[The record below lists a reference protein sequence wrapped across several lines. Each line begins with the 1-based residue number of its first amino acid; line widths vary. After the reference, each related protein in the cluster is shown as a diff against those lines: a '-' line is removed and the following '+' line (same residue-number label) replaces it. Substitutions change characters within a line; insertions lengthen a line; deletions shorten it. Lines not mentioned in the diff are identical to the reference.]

1 MSIVRMVERA
11 ERVAWDTISP
21 FTIPIG
27 ILRTKTGST
36 GFDPNTMEPLPASS
50 ELKIS
55 KGVMTNYSSE
65 ELNSLGDE
73 LEIGVDSRKIIFQ
86 MNGFTPLVGDHVLL
100 WTPSS
105 FQNFKVSLLSPPT
118 NFPPSSS
125 KEVWICDKVGL
136 IGDGLSVSQGSL
148 LHSPLGSV
156 GGTFIEVGVDW
167 QLYSPSAQGNI
178 INSRKFDNL
187 GLSMIVL
194 DIKLTG

>member
-11 ERVAWDTISP
+11 ERFAWDTISP
-21 FTIPIG
+21 FSIPIG
-27 ILRTKTGST
+27 ILRTKAGST
-36 GFDPNTMEPLPASS
+36 GFDPDTMEPLPATS
-50 ELKIS
+50 ELRVS

-65 ELNSLGDE
+65 ELNSLGDR
-73 LEIGVDSRKIIFQ
+73 LEIGSNSRKVIFQ
-86 MNGFTPLVGDHVLL
+86 MNGFTPTVGDHVIL

-105 FQNFKVSLLSPPT
+105 FQNFKVSLLSPPID
-118 NFPPSSS
+118 FPASSS
-125 KEVWICDKVGL
+125 KEVWICDKEGTVG
-136 IGDGLSVSQGSL
+136 GGLSVSQGSL
-148 LHSPLGSV
+148 LHPPLGSI
-156 GGTFIEVGVDW
+156 GGTFIDVGMDW